1 MIMNINIMVQ
11 LSTVTILRDHRD
23 IFNIH
28 EYMCSQFTTKI
39 LEILTYA
46 SYKHGLT
53 NKTHTWRVH
62 MTVYANTHMQLHA
75 MWWKA
80 TNMHLKALI
89 IDGNN
94 KKPSYS
100 LTISL

>member
-1 MIMNINIMVQ
+1 MIMNINVIVQ

-46 SYKHGLT
+46 RYKHGLT
-53 NKTHTWRVH
+53 NKTHDLGT
-62 MTVYANTHMQLHA
+62 
-75 MWWKA
+75 
-80 TNMHLKALI
+80 
-89 IDGNN
+89 
-94 KKPSYS
+94 
-100 LTISL
+100 